1 MNTRSSG
8 LGRGRQG
15 NVLEGR
21 GGEGLERGAGH
32 PDAETPRFMGAL
44 STGRFSINYSV
55 FFSVDMSNVPL
66 FRNI

>member
-1 MNTRSSG
+1 MCWREE
-8 LGRGRQG
+8 
-15 NVLEGR
+15 V
-21 GGEGLERGAGH
+21 GLERGVGH

-44 STGRFSINYSV
+44 STGRFPINYSV